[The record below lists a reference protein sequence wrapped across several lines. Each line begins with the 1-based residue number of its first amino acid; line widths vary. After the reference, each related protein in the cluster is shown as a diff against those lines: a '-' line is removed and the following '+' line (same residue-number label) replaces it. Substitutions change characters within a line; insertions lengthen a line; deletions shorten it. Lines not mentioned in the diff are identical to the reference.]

1 MSPSLLVTGLIRR
14 DLIAFLRYI
23 NEAGCIGAVEW
34 TRGHYPMAPLFRSR
48 FFPYFRAVNL
58 VSWTFNPD
66 LSIQKI
72 PAVYEVQI

>member
-1 MSPSLLVTGLIRR
+1 MG
-14 DLIAFLRYI
+14 
-23 NEAGCIGAVEW
+23 GCIGAIEW
-34 TRGHYPMAPLFRSR
+34 TRGYYPMAPLFRPR

-58 VSWTFNPD
+58 VSWTFDPD